1 MILWHFLVHWTG
13 SDYGFPYGHFQ
24 PYDFLSGFA
33 SLSIIGLL
41 IAQCRKHNCHVHRC
55 WRIGRHLVEGTPYT
69 VCRRH
74 DPSGPVSAADVR
86 QRYHL
91 YLGGKPGRG

>member
-1 MILWHFLVHWTG
+1 VIFWHFLVHWTG

-41 IAQCRKHNCHVHRC
+41 IAQCRKHNCHQPRC
-55 WRIGRHLVEGTPYT
+55 WRIGRLPVQGTAYV
-69 VCRRH
+69 VCHRH
-74 DPSGPVSAADVR
+74 HPSPPGRDTIR

-91 YLGGKPGRG
+91 YAGRRPGRG